1 MTSDMAMLFVGLVFL
16 TVFFASQ
23 ILVLPTMGTRRA
35 DSLKLKQRLEGI
47 IQAHGDSE
55 ASIVKEKYLNKL
67 SPVERSLEGFPG
79 MPRLKTLLEQ
89 AGKQQIA
96 YRFALTVLLL
106 SGGIALLVWLYLR
119 QPLFTVAAFIVAAA
133 LPIVWLNKQRAKR
146 LDKFEEQLPEAL
158 QMMARALRT
167 GYPFTEC
174 MKIVAAEM
182 SEPIGQEFGM
192 TYEEINYGRNIEV
205 AFALM
210 IERVPSLSLIAMA
223 TAIIIQRETGGNLA
237 EVLLKIG
244 DVLRGRFKLQR
255 RIKTLSAEGM
265 LSAWILL
272 LLPLA
277 LFGLMSL
284 GNPDYFK
291 PVYDSPDRMTYLYIF
306 MGLELS
312 AAVWIRR
319 IITIDA

>member
-1 MTSDMAMLFVGLVFL
+1 MFGDMMMLFVGLVFA
-16 TVFFASQ
+16 TVFMASQ
-23 ILVLPTMGTRRA
+23 LLVLPTLGTSRA
-35 DSLKLKQRLEGI
+35 DSIKLKQRLEGI
-47 IQAHGDSE
+47 LQAHGDSE
-55 ASIVKEKYLNKL
+55 ASIIKEKYLNQL
-67 SPVERSLEGFPG
+67 GPIERRVERFPG
-79 MPRLKTLLEQ
+79 IPRLKALLEQ
-89 AGKQQIA
+89 AGSQQIA
-96 YRFALTVLLL
+96 YRFALFTLLL
-106 SGGIALLVWLYLR
+106 SGAIAGLVWLYLHH
-119 QPLFTVAAFIVAAA
+119 PLFTLAAFVVAAVI
-133 LPIVWLNKQRAKR
+133 PIMWLNKRRTKR

-174 MKIVAAEM
+174 MKIVSTEM
-182 SEPIGQEFGM
+182 SEPISQEFGM

-210 IERVPSLSLIAMA
+210 IERVPSLSLIAMT
-223 TAIIIQRETGGNLA
+223 TAIVIQRETGGNLA

-255 RIKTLSAEGM
+255 RIKTLSAEGR
-265 LSAWILL
+265 LSAWVLL
-272 LLPLA
+272 LLPIG

-284 GNPDYFK
+284 MNPDYFK

-306 MGLELS
+306 MGMEVS
-312 AAVWIRR
+312 AAFWIRR

>member
-1 MTSDMAMLFVGLVFL
+1 MSSDMMMLFVGLVF
-16 TVFFASQ
+16 TIVFLASQ
-23 ILVLPTMGTRRA
+23 LLVIPAMGTSRA

-47 IQAHGDSE
+47 IQAHSDSE
-55 ASIVKEKYLNKL
+55 ASIIKEKYLNQL
-67 SPVERSLEGFPG
+67 GPIERRLERFPG
-79 MPRLKTLLEQ
+79 IPKLKALLEQ
-89 AGKQQIA
+89 AGNQQIA
-96 YRFALTVLLL
+96 YRFALCVLL
-106 SGGIALLVWLYLR
+106 SSSGIAGLVWLYLHH
-119 QPLFTVAAFIVAAA
+119 PLFTLAAFFVTAVI
-133 LPIVWLNKQRAKR
+133 PIVWLNKQRAKR
-146 LDKFEEQLPEAL
+146 LDKFEEQLPEAI

-174 MKIVAAEM
+174 MKIVSTEM
-182 SEPIGQEFGM
+182 SEPISQEFGM

-210 IERVPSLSLIAMA
+210 IERVPSLSLIAMT
-223 TAIIIQRETGGNLA
+223 TAIVIQRETGGNLA

-255 RIKTLSAEGM
+255 RIKTLSAEGR
-265 LSAWILL
+265 LSAWVLL
-272 LLPLA
+272 LLPLG

-284 GNPDYFK
+284 FNPDYFK

-306 MGLELS
+306 MGLEFS
-312 AAVWIRR
+312 AAFWIRR

>member
-1 MTSDMAMLFVGLVFL
+1 MTSDMMMLFVGLVFF
-16 TVFFASQ
+16 TVFSASQ
-23 ILVLPTMGTRRA
+23 ILVLPTLGTSRA

-47 IQAHGDSE
+47 ILAHGDSE
-55 ASIVKEKYLNKL
+55 ASIIKEKYLNQL
-67 SPVERSLEGFPG
+67 GPLERSLERFPG

-96 YRFALTVLLL
+96 YRFALYVLLS
-106 SGGIALLVWLYLR
+106 SGCIALLVWFYLHH
-119 QPLFTVAAFIVAAA
+119 LIFSLAAFVAAMFI
-133 LPIVWLNKQRAKR
+133 PIVWLNKQRTKR

-174 MKIVAAEM
+174 MKIISTEM
-182 SEPIGQEFGM
+182 SEPISQEFGM

-210 IERVPSLSLIAMA
+210 IERVPSLSLIAMS

-237 EVLLKIG
+237 EVLLKIS

-265 LSAWILL
+265 LSAWVLL

-284 GNPDYFK
+284 MNPDYFK
-291 PVYDSPDRMTYLYIF
+291 PVYDSPDRMMYLYIF
-306 MGLELS
+306 MGLELT
-312 AAVWIRR
+312 AAFWIRR

>member
-1 MTSDMAMLFVGLVFL
+1 MSSDMMMLFVGLVFT
-16 TVFFASQ
+16 TVFLASQ
-23 ILVLPTMGTRRA
+23 ILVLPTLGTSRA

-55 ASIVKEKYLNKL
+55 ASIIKEKYLNQL
-67 SPVERSLEGFPG
+67 GPIERSLERFPG
-79 MPRLKTLLEQ
+79 IPRLKVLLEQ
-89 AGKQQIA
+89 AGNQQIA
-96 YRFALTVLLL
+96 YRFALYALFL
-106 SGGIALLVWLYLR
+106 SGGVATIVWLSLHNMIFA
-119 QPLFTVAAFIVAAA
+119 LAAFIIAAVI
-133 LPIVWLNKQRAKR
+133 PIVWLNKQRAKR

-174 MKIVAAEM
+174 MKIVSTEM
-182 SEPIGQEFGM
+182 SEPISQEFGM

-210 IERVPSLSLIAMA
+210 IERVPSLSLIAMS

-237 EVLLKIG
+237 EVLLKIS

-265 LSAWILL
+265 LSAWVLL
-272 LLPLA
+272 LLPLG

-284 GNPDYFK
+284 LNPDYFK

-312 AAVWIRR
+312 AAFWIRR

>member
-1 MTSDMAMLFVGLVFL
+1 MSSDMMMLFVGLVFT
-16 TVFFASQ
+16 TVFLASQ
-23 ILVLPTMGTRRA
+23 ILVLPTLGTSRA

-55 ASIVKEKYLNKL
+55 ASIIKEKYLNQL
-67 SPVERSLEGFPG
+67 GPIERSLERFPG
-79 MPRLKTLLEQ
+79 IPRLKVLLEQ
-89 AGKQQIA
+89 AGNQQIA
-96 YRFALTVLLL
+96 YRFALYALFL
-106 SGGIALLVWLYLR
+106 SGGVAAIVWLSLHNMIFA
-119 QPLFTVAAFIVAAA
+119 LAAFIIAAVI
-133 LPIVWLNKQRAKR
+133 PIVWLNKQRAKR

-174 MKIVAAEM
+174 MKIVSIEM
-182 SEPIGQEFGM
+182 SEPISQEFGM

-210 IERVPSLSLIAMA
+210 IERVPSLSLIAMS

-237 EVLLKIG
+237 EVLLKIS

-265 LSAWILL
+265 LSAWVLL
-272 LLPLA
+272 LLPLG

-284 GNPDYFK
+284 LNPDYFK

-312 AAVWIRR
+312 AAFWIRR

>member
-1 MTSDMAMLFVGLVFL
+1 MSSDLMMLFVGLVF
-16 TVFFASQ
+16 TIVFLASQ
-23 ILVLPTMGTRRA
+23 LLVIPTLGTSRA
-35 DSLKLKQRLEGI
+35 DSIKLKQRLEGI

-55 ASIVKEKYLNKL
+55 ASIIKEKYLNQL
-67 SPVERSLEGFPG
+67 GPIERRLERFPG
-79 MPRLKTLLEQ
+79 IPRLKTLLEQ
-89 AGKQQIA
+89 AGNRQIA
-96 YRFALTVLLL
+96 YRFALYTLLL
-106 SGGIALLVWLYLR
+106 SGGIAGLVWLYLHHL
-119 QPLFTVAAFIVAAA
+119 LFTLAAFIVAAVI
-133 LPIVWLNKQRAKR
+133 PIVWLNKQRTKR

-174 MKIVAAEM
+174 MKIVSTEM
-182 SEPIGQEFGM
+182 SEPISQEFGM

-210 IERVPSLSLIAMA
+210 IERVPSLSLIAMT
-223 TAIIIQRETGGNLA
+223 TAIVIQRETGGNLA

-255 RIKTLSAEGM
+255 RIKTLSAEGR
-265 LSAWILL
+265 LSAWVLL
-272 LLPLA
+272 LLPLG

-284 GNPDYFK
+284 GNPEYFK

-306 MGLELS
+306 MGLEFS
-312 AAVWIRR
+312 AAFWIRR

>member
-1 MTSDMAMLFVGLVFL
+1 MSSDMMMLFVGLVFT
-16 TVFFASQ
+16 TVFLASQ
-23 ILVLPTMGTRRA
+23 ILVLPTLGTSRA

-55 ASIVKEKYLNKL
+55 ASIIKEKYLNQL
-67 SPVERSLEGFPG
+67 GPIERSLERFPG
-79 MPRLKTLLEQ
+79 IPRLKVLLEQ
-89 AGKQQIA
+89 AGNQQIA
-96 YRFALTVLLL
+96 YRFALYALFL
-106 SGGIALLVWLYLR
+106 SGGVAAIVWLSLHNMIFA
-119 QPLFTVAAFIVAAA
+119 LAAFIIAAVI
-133 LPIVWLNKQRAKR
+133 PIVWLNKQRAKR

-174 MKIVAAEM
+174 MKIVSTEM
-182 SEPIGQEFGM
+182 SEPISQEFGM

-210 IERVPSLSLIAMA
+210 IERVPSLSLIAMS

-237 EVLLKIG
+237 EVLLKIS

-265 LSAWILL
+265 LSAWVLL
-272 LLPLA
+272 LLPLG

-284 GNPDYFK
+284 LNPDYFK

-312 AAVWIRR
+312 AAFWIRR

>member
-67 SPVERSLEGFPG
+67 SPIERSLERFPG

-106 SGGIALLVWLYLR
+106 SGGIALLVWLYLHH
-119 QPLFTVAAFIVAAA
+119 PLFTLAAFIVAAA

-174 MKIVAAEM
+174 MKIVATEM
-182 SEPIGQEFGM
+182 SEPISQEFGM

-291 PVYDSPDRMTYLYIF
+291 PVYDSPDKMTYLYIF
-306 MGLELS
+306 MGLEFS

>member
-1 MTSDMAMLFVGLVFL
+1 MTSDMTMLFVGLVFL
-16 TVFFASQ
+16 TVFMASQ
-23 ILVLPTMGTRRA
+23 ILVLPTLGTSRA
-35 DSLKLKQRLEGI
+35 DSRKLKQRLEGVI
-47 IQAHGDSE
+47 LAHGDSE
-55 ASIVKEKYLNKL
+55 ASIIKEKYLNRL
-67 SPVERSLEGFPG
+67 GSIERSLERFPG
-79 MPRLKTLLEQ
+79 MPGLKTLLEQ
-89 AGKQQIA
+89 AGKQHIA
-96 YRFALTVLLL
+96 YRFALSVLLL
-106 SGGIALLVWLYLR
+106 SGGIALMVWMNFHHLI
-119 QPLFTVAAFIVAAA
+119 FTLAAFIVAAA
-133 LPIVWLNKQRAKR
+133 LPVVWLNKQRSKR

-174 MKIVAAEM
+174 MKIVSTEM
-182 SEPIGQEFGM
+182 SEPISQEFGM

-237 EVLLKIG
+237 EVLLKIS

-265 LSAWILL
+265 LSAWVLL

-284 GNPDYFK
+284 MNP
-291 PVYDSPDRMTYLYIF
+291 
-306 MGLELS
+306 E
-312 AAVWIRR
+312 
-319 IITIDA
+319 

>member
-1 MTSDMAMLFVGLVFL
+1 MSGDLMMLFVGLVFA
-16 TVFFASQ
+16 TVFMASQ
-23 ILVLPTMGTRRA
+23 LLVLPTLGTSRA
-35 DSLKLKQRLEGI
+35 DSIKLKQRLEGI
-47 IQAHGDSE
+47 ILAHGDSE
-55 ASIVKEKYLNKL
+55 ASIIKEKYLNQL
-67 SPVERSLEGFPG
+67 GPIERRLERFPG
-79 MPRLKTLLEQ
+79 IQRLKTLLEQ
-89 AGKQQIA
+89 AGNQQIA
-96 YRFALTVLLL
+96 YRFALYTLLL
-106 SGGIALLVWLYLR
+106 SGGMAGLVWLYLHHL
-119 QPLFTVAAFIVAAA
+119 LFALAAFIVAAVM
-133 LPIVWLNKQRAKR
+133 PIVWLNKQRTKR

-174 MKIVAAEM
+174 MKIVSTEM
-182 SEPIGQEFGM
+182 SEPISQEFGM

-210 IERVPSLSLIAMA
+210 IERVPSLSLIAMT
-223 TAIIIQRETGGNLA
+223 TAIVIQRETGGNLA

-255 RIKTLSAEGM
+255 RIKTLSAEGR

-272 LLPLA
+272 LLPIG

-284 GNPDYFK
+284 MNPDYFK

-306 MGLELS
+306 MSMEFS
-312 AAVWIRR
+312 AAFWIRR

>member
-1 MTSDMAMLFVGLVFL
+1 MTSDMMMLFVGLVFI
-16 TVFFASQ
+16 TVFLASQ
-23 ILVLPTMGTRRA
+23 ILVLPTLGTSRA

-47 IQAHGDSE
+47 IQAHDDSE
-55 ASIVKEKYLNKL
+55 ASIIKEKYLNQL
-67 SPVERSLEGFPG
+67 GPIERSLERFPG
-79 MPRLKTLLEQ
+79 IPRLKVLLEQ
-89 AGKQQIA
+89 AGNQQIA
-96 YRFALTVLLL
+96 YRFALCTLIL
-106 SGGIALLVWLYLR
+106 SGGIALLVWLYFHNLI
-119 QPLFTVAAFIVAAA
+119 FTVAAFITVAVI
-133 LPIVWLNKQRAKR
+133 PIVWLNKQRAKR

-174 MKIVAAEM
+174 MKIVSTEM
-182 SEPIGQEFGM
+182 SEPISQEFGM

-210 IERVPSLSLIAMA
+210 IERVPSLSLIAMT
-223 TAIIIQRETGGNLA
+223 TAIVIQRETGGNLA

-255 RIKTLSAEGM
+255 RIKTLSAEGI
-265 LSAWILL
+265 LSAWVLL
-272 LLPLA
+272 MLPLGM
-277 LFGLMSL
+277 FGLL
-284 GNPDYFK
+284 NLANAEYFK

-306 MGLELS
+306 MGMELS
-312 AAVWIRR
+312 AAFWIRR

>member
-1 MTSDMAMLFVGLVFL
+1 MSSDMMMLFVGLVFT
-16 TVFFASQ
+16 TVFLASQ
-23 ILVLPTMGTRRA
+23 ILVLPTLGTSRA

-55 ASIVKEKYLNKL
+55 ASIIKEKYLNQL
-67 SPVERSLEGFPG
+67 GPIERSLERFPG
-79 MPRLKTLLEQ
+79 IPRLKVLLEQ
-89 AGKQQIA
+89 AGNQQIA
-96 YRFALTVLLL
+96 YRFALYALFL
-106 SGGIALLVWLYLR
+106 SGGVAAIVWLSLHNMIFA
-119 QPLFTVAAFIVAAA
+119 LAAFIIAAVI
-133 LPIVWLNKQRAKR
+133 PIVWLNKQRAKR

-174 MKIVAAEM
+174 MKIVSTEM
-182 SEPIGQEFGM
+182 SEPISQEFGM

-210 IERVPSLSLIAMA
+210 IERVPSLSLIAMS

-237 EVLLKIG
+237 EVLLKIS

-265 LSAWILL
+265 LSAWVLL

-284 GNPDYFK
+284 LNPDYFK

-312 AAVWIRR
+312 AAFWIRR